1 MPEDFDGPGTGCQEP
16 ADGPLAPKP
25 VRPAMGRV
33 DLTQGSLLRGIVRLS
48 WPIVAGAF
56 LNWIMGV
63 ADIKM
68 VGYLGADAIAA
79 VGTSR
84 AAIFT
89 LMAAIFALSTGTQVL
104 VARYTGEG
112 NHDKVANVAR
122 QAIILS
128 VICGALLVPIGLFF
142 SRPLLQALGAEGS
155 VLDGGTAYTQAY
167 MIGAVALMINFMITS
182 ALNGAGDTITP
193 LITLVF
199 VNIANILFDW
209 LLIFGVGP
217 FPELGVAGAAWAVVI
232 SRTVASVALLWVASS
247 PRFAIRMPVM
257 SGWRVDLSAWGKMLY
272 IGVPSSIQGF
282 TRNLSYLMILWI
294 LNRTAEGMF
303 AVAGYTVC
311 GQIQMVAIMVGL
323 AFMSAAMTAVGQN
336 MGAGNPDRAYQSCW
350 TVVKISVVA
359 AGLLAASFIIG
370 GPWLIRFFTNDPE
383 AVRWG
388 QISLTILSAVIPCIA
403 AGMAFAGGLRGAG
416 DTMSPLYASL
426 ICVTII
432 GPVLAYL
439 FTAVLGYGPAGTF
452 YGLAIGIICQP
463 IITGAIFRR
472 GKWRTIKL

>member
-1 MPEDFDGPGTGCQEP
+1 MSRTSDNCGPP
-16 ADGPLAPKP
+16 ANST
-25 VRPAMGRV
+25 RRV
-33 DLTQGSLLRGIVRLS
+33 DLTQGSLLRGIVKLS

-56 LNWIMGV
+56 LNWVMGV

-68 VGYLGADAIAA
+68 VGYLGPDAIAA

-84 AAIFT
+84 GAIFT
-89 LMAAIFALSTGTQVL
+89 LMAVIFALSTGTQVL

-128 VICGALLVPIGLFF
+128 IICGALLVPVGIFL
-142 SRPLLQALGAEGS
+142 SRPLLHALGAGGS
-155 VLDGGTAYTQAY
+155 VLDAGTAYTQAY

-182 ALNGAGDTITP
+182 ALNGSGDTITP
-193 LITLVF
+193 LLTLVF

-217 FPELGVAGAAWAVVI
+217 FPELGVPGAAWAVVI
-232 SRTVASVALLWVASS
+232 SRTIASIVLLWVASS
-247 PRFAIRMPVM
+247 PRFSIGMSIT
-257 SGWRVDLSAWGKMLY
+257 SGWRIDLSAWRKMLY
-272 IGVPSSIQGF
+272 IGIPSSIQGF

-294 LNRTAEGMF
+294 LNRTVEGMY
-303 AVAGYTVC
+303 AVAGYTLC

-350 TVVKISVVA
+350 TVVKISVIA
-359 AGLLAASFIIG
+359 SSLMAASIIVG
-370 GPWLIRFFTNDPE
+370 GPWLIRFFTSDPE
-383 AVRWG
+383 AVKWG
-388 QISLTILSAVIPCIA
+388 QTSLTILSAVIPCIA

-432 GPVLAYL
+432 GPGLAYL
-439 FTAVLGYGPAGTF
+439 FTVALGYGPTGTF
-452 YGLAIGIICQP
+452 YGLAIGIACQP
-463 IITGAIFRR
+463 IITGAIFQR